1 MEKSDLSTDSENME
15 YIKVSDG
22 DCPLKEQNFCNKV
35 LGGVDCSRNE
45 KEKSSESKGEKN
57 PKVEEKQM
65 ISDDYPKKNVELV
78 REEFSEAT
86 STESKLLQSFPETK
100 QNHKEVAPETDL
112 SENTNIYSNLNT
124 STEFGKA
131 ALRLHNDEHVS
142 NVKSK
147 NTEERENS
155 SEQAQPI
162 MDDLIQNSD
171 LPEVIE
177 DPEFSNRLKVFHNY
191 RNFGAMYSAKKN
203 FKKAEWAFKNGI
215 KQTAGQPARSKEQ
228 LRSILVTEVEF
239 RLDRARY
246 G

>member
-1 MEKSDLSTDSENME
+1 
-15 YIKVSDG
+15 
-22 DCPLKEQNFCNKV
+22 
-35 LGGVDCSRNE
+35 
-45 KEKSSESKGEKN
+45 
-57 PKVEEKQM
+57 
-65 ISDDYPKKNVELV
+65 
-78 REEFSEAT
+78 
-86 STESKLLQSFPETK
+86 
-100 QNHKEVAPETDL
+100 
-112 SENTNIYSNLNT
+112 
-124 STEFGKA
+124 
-131 ALRLHNDEHVS
+131 
-142 NVKSK
+142 
-147 NTEERENS
+147 
-155 SEQAQPI
+155 